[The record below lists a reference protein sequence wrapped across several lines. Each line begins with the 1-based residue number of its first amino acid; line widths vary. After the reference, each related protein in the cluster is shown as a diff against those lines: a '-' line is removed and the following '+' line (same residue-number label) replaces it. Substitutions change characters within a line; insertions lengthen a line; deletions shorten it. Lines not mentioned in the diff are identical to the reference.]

1 MPLTALLFFTHSGLR
16 KKNQENGVRLF
27 MLRTTI
33 LSIAACLAL
42 ATNAFAADIAVNLE
56 QSFMVAGHH
65 DDKSSDSKSKD
76 DSSSDD
82 SSSEDDKSHD
92 S

>member
-1 MPLTALLFFTHSGLR
+1 
-16 KKNQENGVRLF
+16 

-42 ATNAFAADIAVNLE
+42 ATNAFAANTTVNLE
-56 QSFMVAGHH
+56 QSFLVAGHH
-65 DDKSSDSKSKD
+65 DDKSSDSKSSDDKSEDSKSGD

-82 SSSEDDKSHD
+82 KSHD

>member
-1 MPLTALLFFTHSGLR
+1 
-16 KKNQENGVRLF
+16 

-42 ATNAFAADIAVNLE
+42 ATHAFAANTTINLD
-56 QSFMVAGHH
+56 QSFMVAGDH
-65 DDKSSDSKSKD
+65 KSSDSKSKD

-82 SSSEDDKSHD
+82 KSSDDKSHD

>member
-1 MPLTALLFFTHSGLR
+1 
-16 KKNQENGVRLF
+16 

-42 ATNAFAADIAVNLE
+42 ATNAFAADTAVNLE

>member
-1 MPLTALLFFTHSGLR
+1 
-16 KKNQENGVRLF
+16 

-33 LSIAACLAL
+33 LSIVACLAL
-42 ATNAFAADIAVNLE
+42 STHAFAANTTVNLE

-82 SSSEDDKSHD
+82 SKSGDDNSSDDKSHD
-92 S
+92 SKS

>member
-1 MPLTALLFFTHSGLR
+1 
-16 KKNQENGVRLF
+16 

-42 ATNAFAADIAVNLE
+42 ATHAFAANTTINLE
-56 QSFMVAGHH
+56 QSFMVAGDH
-65 DDKSSDSKSKD
+65 KSSDSKSKD

-82 SSSEDDKSHD
+82 SKSGDSSSEDDKSHD